1 MEDGMELVPR
11 IKGILINPKEEWA
24 KIKEES
30 ATTAD
35 LFTGYAMILAAIPA
49 VAQLIG
55 RAVIGYNIPFVGW
68 VRSGIGSALLY
79 AVVYYI
85 FSLAVVFV
93 LGIIINA
100 LATAFGSQ
108 QNAVNAM
115 KLAVFSFTPAW
126 VAGVLYIIPPLSIL
140 AALAS
145 IYGLYLLYL
154 GFNLPMMETPK
165 DKVLPYL
172 IVTILVAIVLTVI
185 TGAVLGTIFTV
196 GAGFRAF

>member
-1 MEDGMELVPR
+1 MELVPR
-11 IKGILINPKEEWA
+11 IKGILISPKEEWA

-30 ATTAD
+30 ATTAE

-49 VAQLIG
+49 VAQFIG
-55 RAVIGYNIPFVGW
+55 RAIIGYNIPFVGW

-79 AVVYYI
+79 AIVYYI

-108 QNAVNAM
+108 QNAANAM

-154 GFNLPMMETPK
+154 GFNLSMMETPK
-165 DKVLPYL
+165 EKVLPYL
-172 IVTILVAIVLTVI
+172 IVTILVAIVLMVI
-185 TGAVLGTIFTV
+185 MGAVLGTVFTV